1 MTLPPFHWEN
11 RNNQKK
17 IVLKRPSTISTY
29 LWTLVSKYFPIYYCE
44 WTGLH
49 GQGQPIHPCSRS
61 YLLSSFSFQLIAF
74 IFFFLSIEH
83 LATTQKLH
91 LCGAPKC
98 NDFSALKAPVY
109 LTFHSSRRET
119 LTCDLSTFFLN
130 SQKHGLQK
138 LSTIM

>member
-17 IVLKRPSTISTY
+17 IVLKRPGTISTY

-49 GQGQPIHPCSRS
+49 GQGQPTHPCSRS
-61 YLLSSFSFQLIAF
+61 HLLSSFSFQLMAF
-74 IFFFLSIEH
+74 IFFFFLINWASSNNTKT
-83 LATTQKLH
+83 AFVW
-91 LCGAPKC
+91 GPKC

-109 LTFHSSRRET
+109 LTFHSSRSET

-130 SQKHGLQK
+130 SQKHGL
-138 LSTIM
+138 